1 MRGESVTLTKC
12 KKFAIRI
19 VRLYQFLTGEKKEY
33 VLSNQ
38 ILRSGTSIGANFA
51 EALYG
56 ISSKDFL
63 AKAYISLKECAETKY
78 WLQLLYEG
86 DYLTEREYSSID
98 YDCTELLRLLTAITK
113 TLSMKV
119 KNTTN

>member
-1 MRGESVTLTKC
+1 MTLTKC

>member
-119 KNTTN
+119 KNATN

>member
-1 MRGESVTLTKC
+1 MREESVTLIKS

-19 VRLYQFLTGEKKEY
+19 IRLYQFLTGEKKEY

-86 DYLTEREYSSID
+86 NYLTEREFSSMD
-98 YDCTELLRLLTAITK
+98 YDCTELIRLLTAITK
-113 TLSMKV
+113 TLSIKIN
-119 KNTTN
+119 NTTN